1 MVLPSKRNL
10 IRVWLA
16 HQLMMHQPVSL
27 LALYVQVFRPSRVA
41 RAFIWLG
48 IIAISVVYIA
58 VTVAMLAYML
68 PRPGDGGW
76 GSLVNTQ
83 RMGIPSRVIDLTQGF
98 FSAFSDF
105 YVLIIPIVVVSGLQL
120 PLRKKIGLT
129 GVFLTGLISCGC
141 SITGIV
147 FRYDALYFDVEDNR
161 WLSIE
166 FEALCV
172 AELNIGILCA
182 CIPVFFVLFRPV
194 LRRFETGF
202 VYLKERFSPRANK
215 ENAAIEMKA
224 TSPPEISP
232 HVPTGTL
239 SGLKSFFR
247 RVGHTQR
254 KETEKPAPDTL
265 TSQDLEFQS
274 IDYDY
279 HAQMRQN
286 A

>member
-1 MVLPSKRNL
+1 MFTK
-10 IRVWLA
+10 I
-16 HQLMMHQPVSL
+16 SL
-27 LALYVQVFRPSRVA
+27 LALYVQVFRPSCVA

-48 IIAISVVYIA
+48 IIAISVIYIA

-76 GSLVNTQ
+76 GSLANTQ
-83 RMGIPSRVIDLTQGF
+83 RVGIPSRVIDLTQGF

-120 PLRKKIGLT
+120 PLTKKIGLT

-161 WLSIE
+161 WLSIK
-166 FEALCV
+166 FEALWPIFRK
-172 AELNIGILCA
+172 AESVFVHLKGRLC
-182 CIPVFFVLFRPV
+182 LRPN
-194 LRRFETGF
+194 
-202 VYLKERFSPRANK
+202 KER
-215 ENAAIEMKA
+215 AATEVKA

-232 HVPTGTL
+232 QVPSGTL

-254 KETEKPAPDTL
+254 RVTEKSAPDTL
-265 TSQDLEFQS
+265 MSEDLELQS

-279 HAQMRQN
+279 HAQMRQS